1 MRRLLVVAVAAFL
14 GVAAASAQNRGSP
27 DGSVPATCEVTP
39 VDEELS
45 LPFIAPA
52 AGVHPLWLVDA
63 SWVWS
68 GAEAAVNLYWVVA
81 RNRPGDLLVTGRR
94 LDGAGEAR
102 FKAGVYETTQRQ
114 LFIADAREHHMF
126 PSGASAEV
134 LEQYSFRAGSGLFPA
149 PGCWELLANLGDT
162 KRRFV
167 IWLGRD
173 PQNP

>member
-1 MRRLLVVAVAAFL
+1 MRRLLVVAVGALL
-14 GVAAASAQNRGSP
+14 GVAPTGAQNRGPP
-27 DGSVPATCEVTP
+27 DGSVPATCEITP

-45 LPFIAPA
+45 FSFIAPA
-52 AGVHPLWLVDA
+52 AGDQPLWLVDA

-68 GAEAAVNLYWVVA
+68 GPEAAVNLYWVVV
-81 RNRPGDLLVTGRR
+81 RNHRGALVVTGHR

-102 FKAGVYETTQRQ
+102 FQAGVYEPIQRQ
-114 LFIADAREHHMF
+114 LLIADAHEHHMF
-126 PSGASAEV
+126 PGGASAEI
-134 LEQYSFRAGSGLFPA
+134 LEQYSFRAGYGLFPA

-173 PQNP
+173 PRNP